1 MSLIGFCRARLR
13 RLRAALLIGLALL
26 IAATPHAVAGPTP
39 SAEYQ
44 LKAAF
49 LYKLSQFVEWP
60 DRAFVEPTAPLIIGV
75 LGDDPFG
82 AYLDDL
88 VREEKI
94 GLRPLTVRRYKST
107 EDAIG
112 CHILFVCRS
121 ESGGLEK
128 IIAQLKGR
136 TLLTVSDAETFLRL
150 GGMVRFATENGKIRL
165 KINVEAAKAAELT
178 VSSKIL
184 SPATIAT
191 AGELSKP

>member
-1 MSLIGFCRARLR
+1 MSLIGFRRAW
-13 RLRAALLIGLALL
+13 LLGLALL
-26 IAATPHAVAGPTP
+26 AGAP
-39 SAEYQ
+39 SPARAETAPPAEYQ

-60 DRAFVEPTAPLIIGV
+60 AQAFDGPAAPLVIGV

-88 VREEKI
+88 VRGEKI
-94 GLRPLTVRRYKST
+94 GLRPLSVRRYQRNEEVT
-107 EDAIG
+107 G
-112 CHILFVCRS
+112 CHILFVCSS
-121 ESGGLEK
+121 ESAGLEK
-128 IIAQLKGR
+128 IIEQLKGR
-136 TLLTVSDAETFLRL
+136 SFLTVSDTESFLRL
-150 GGMVRFATENGKIRL
+150 GGMVRFATESGKIRL

-178 VSSKIL
+178 ISSKIL